1 MGTGPHEGRLW
12 LGIFQYQRSCLSS
25 ISWFKRRLT
34 EVKLTRCPNKP
45 HFVTQFFY
53 FFIDC
58 CLSHKPNACLFT
70 RLQGEHCKDWTDD
83 RKTFIFFRF
92 AVMRYLDL
100 NFDLQPL
107 PSLGED
113 TEYNRSLHFVLC
125 VNNTVRHKKTF
136 LGIIFWTQTR

>member
-1 MGTGPHEGRLW
+1 MPASLPGHKVNIVKTEQTTG
-12 LGIFQYQRSCLSS
+12 
-25 ISWFKRRLT
+25 
-34 EVKLTRCPNKP
+34 KP
-45 HFVTQFFY
+45 
-53 FFIDC
+53 
-58 CLSHKPNACLFT
+58 
-70 RLQGEHCKDWTDD
+70 
-83 RKTFIFFRF
+83 FIFFRF

-107 PSLGED
+107 HSLGED